1 MGERRLCAISL
12 CNWKSPQRALPSHPG
27 HKARGQNPRGFVLT
41 LSPLPL
47 TQHFPPGESSVG
59 KLLPAQPRLSFPVG
73 SAAPGSLWALTP
85 SAHLT
90 FLAHESRAVPT
101 VYSERVWITLFT
113 FPWVSR
119 DFCFRRHIPSSL
131 PLALITR
138 CPRERFSPSQWD
150 ALSKRNLPPDRRGF

>member
-1 MGERRLCAISL
+1 M
-12 CNWKSPQRALPSHPG
+12 
-27 HKARGQNPRGFVLT
+27 
-41 LSPLPL
+41 
-47 TQHFPPGESSVG
+47 G

-138 CPRERFSPSQWD
+138 CPQNASARPSGMHFQKETSLQTDEDSSEPHFW
-150 ALSKRNLPPDRRGF
+150 PG